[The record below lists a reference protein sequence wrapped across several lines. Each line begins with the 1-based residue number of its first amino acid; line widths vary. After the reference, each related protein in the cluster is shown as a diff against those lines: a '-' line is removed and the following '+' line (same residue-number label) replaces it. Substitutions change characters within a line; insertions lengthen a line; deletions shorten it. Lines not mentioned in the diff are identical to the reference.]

1 MILYTS
7 ISSCKYI
14 KSLRMTMSDQSEH
27 SYLRYW
33 GCLSG
38 TAPSCNAWDVSLDFP
53 KSKRE
58 RTGWIVTQNVELSED
73 CCGNIQYH
81 AYNIHL
87 IYLYNYTRDVI
98 EQWLSFTTNLKNPCK
113 CNNHLYIGYI
123 PYLRKYKIG
132 FHTWHSIFILTLG
145 LWPVVEHCLACI
157 EHHIKSHVLKK
168 KKETGFLCP
177 WFSRPTNLS

>member
-7 ISSCKYI
+7 ISLCKYI
-14 KSLRMTMSDQSEH
+14 KSLRMTMSDQSEY

-58 RTGWIVTQNVELSED
+58 RAGWIVTQNVELSED

-123 PYLRKYKIG
+123 PYLRKYTIG
-132 FHTWHSIFILTLG
+132 FPYLTLYFYFNSG
-145 LWPVVEHCLACI
+145 IVACGRALLSMYRTPYQI
-157 EHHIKSHVLKK
+157 PCT
-168 KKETGFLCP
+168 KEKERNGILV
-177 WFSRPTNLS
+177 SMI